1 MEKER
6 DLAANHVKSYG
17 FKREISA
24 DNNMWL
30 THSSHLKVKK
40 KNSGSLQTGK
50 KHTKIVRPGNGS
62 FNWELPPN
70 PGDLLVMIIYL

>member
-6 DLAANHVKSYG
+6 YLAANHVKSYG

-30 THSSHLKVKK
+30 THPNHLKVNKK

-50 KHTKIVRPGNGS
+50 NILKSWDREMVPLIGNS
-62 FNWELPPN
+62 RQIRE
-70 PGDLLVMIIYL
+70 IC

>member
-6 DLAANHVKSYG
+6 DLAANHVKSHG

-30 THSSHLKVKK
+30 THASHLKVNKK
-40 KNSGSLQTGK
+40 KHSGSLQTGK
-50 KHTKIVRPGNGS
+50 KHKNLETGKW
-62 FNWELPPN
+62 FL
-70 PGDLLVMIIYL
+70 